1 MMGKSQEQPTNIC
14 RSKPWFPFNFPLNQC
29 SMSIVSSD
37 LGIGCDWVGS
47 KSLTVFHAV
56 DGWWFSDSRELN
68 NTNTMFKWF
77 QTPWIVISMIHIRCR
92 LVAFHPQFARWL
104 LPKRG
109 NGRHLSKKKQST
121 QKCGKIH
128 PLVNVYITS
137 PWYIGKPTL
146 NHQFSIA
153 MLVYQRVFLVGDT
166 RLACWSLSVSL
177 DFTVRTFF
185 APRAIAWGRLYHPI
199 VSIPGSFTMALIPV
213 VSIPFSMD

>member
-1 MMGKSQEQPTNIC
+1 MVSNTLNCHQHDPHQVSFGGLSSSIC
-14 RSKPWFPFNFPLNQC
+14 
-29 SMSIVSSD
+29 
-37 LGIGCDWVGS
+37 
-47 KSLTVFHAV
+47 SLAFAQK
-56 DGWWFSDSRELN
+56 GQW
-68 NTNTMFKWF
+68 
-77 QTPWIVISMIHIRCR
+77 QT
-92 LVAFHPQFARWL
+92 LVQ
-104 LPKRG
+104 
-109 NGRHLSKKKQST
+109 KKQST